1 MRASSNFTVRWK
13 AVHCK
18 PGISKY
24 WVTDMTE
31 TPLLYGFF
39 HPAERADSLLSNADC
54 IAVKMWE
61 YGFAMMDVCIPRDSN
76 ANTVVI
82 H

>member
-1 MRASSNFTVRWK
+1 
-13 AVHCK
+13 
-18 PGISKY
+18 
-24 WVTDMTE
+24 MTE